1 MTTNTTFMLEFLIEW
16 IHVFTEVQYVN
27 DYFKRQRDF
36 TVSRPWSKAWYNLSG
51 IIYLII
57 AADADQDTLRGQD
70 I

>member
-1 MTTNTTFMLEFLIEW
+1 MFLQGYNMLM
-16 IHVFTEVQYVN
+16 
-27 DYFKRQRDF
+27 YFKRQRDF